1 MEITAAVLRSP
12 DGPYALETVTLADPA
27 PHQVLVKIV
36 GTGMC
41 HSDIIPRGEGAP
53 SAPPIVTGHEG
64 AGIVEAIGADVSTIS
79 IGDHVVLTY
88 DLCGECVNCRSG
100 QPAYCS
106 VFTERNCG
114 GRDMDSGTTCITD
127 ADGEEIHGRWFGQS
141 SFATYAIA
149 NENNTVVIDP
159 EVPLELVGPLGCGI
173 MTGAGSAL
181 VSLDVQPGT
190 SFAVFGA
197 GAVGLSALLAAK
209 AVGVSTL
216 IAVDLSS
223 RRLELAREL
232 GATHTINGSAP
243 DIAEQII
250 AITGDGA
257 QYAFDT
263 TGVPAVMA
271 TAVAATRW
279 TATIGFVGLQA
290 DPLVLEAPTIIG
302 KKMMGIV
309 GGGVDPTTFIPRM
322 VDMWKAGDFPFDRLI
337 ETFPL
342 SQINEAEQ
350 SSLSG
355 GAIKPVLIP

>member
-12 DGPYALETVTLADPA
+12 DGPYALETVTLAEPA
-27 PHQVLVKIV
+27 PHQVLVRIC

-64 AGIVEAIGADVSTIS
+64 AGIVEAIGSDVTTIS
-79 IGDHVVLTY
+79 IGDHVVLTF
-88 DLCGECVNCRSG
+88 DSCGECANCKSG
-100 QPAYCS
+100 QPSYCS
-106 VFTERNCG
+106 VFMERNCM
-114 GRDMDSGTTCITD
+114 GRDVDSGTTYITD
-127 ADGEEIHGRWFGQS
+127 ADGKEVHGRWFGQS

-149 NENNTVVIDP
+149 NERNTVIIDP
-159 EVPLELVGPLGCGI
+159 KVPLKLFGPLGCGV

-190 SFAVFGA
+190 SFVVFGT

-209 AVGVSTL
+209 SAGVTTL
-216 IAVDLSS
+216 IAVDLNDG
-223 RRLELAREL
+223 RLEFAREL
-232 GATHTINGSAP
+232 GATHTINGAAP
-243 DIAEQII
+243 DVAEQII

-290 DPLVLEAPTIIG
+290 EPLVLEAPTIIG
-302 KKMMGIV
+302 KKIMGIV
-309 GGGVDPTTFIPRM
+309 DGGVNPKTFIPRL